1 VWEQLESGRVTHR
14 FEWVVLVATLLLI
27 PVLII
32 EFESNSSGWVD
43 VAKAANWA
51 IWAIF
56 LAEMVFI
63 LRVAPRRKAALRAH
77 WLDVAVIVLTV
88 PLVSGLLASMRLVRL
103 ARLIRLLRAGTILT
117 RMLQREKALSSGT
130 AFRFVALVTVFV
142 VVVAGSVEAV
152 VDSKDFSST
161 WEGIW
166 WAVVTVTTVGYGDV
180 YPRSVT
186 GRAVA
191 IVVMFVGIGFLSV
204 LTATIASFFVKTDR
218 GDEFEVMIA
227 SLDRLEAEMADLKQ
241 QLSVR

>member
-1 VWEQLESGRVTHR
+1 
-14 FEWVVLVATLLLI
+14 
-27 PVLII
+27 
-32 EFESNSSGWVD
+32 
-43 VAKAANWA
+43 
-51 IWAIF
+51 
-56 LAEMVFI
+56 
-63 LRVAPRRKAALRAH
+63 
-77 WLDVAVIVLTV
+77 
-88 PLVSGLLASMRLVRL
+88 
-103 ARLIRLLRAGTILT
+103 
-117 RMLQREKALSSGT
+117 MLQREKALSSGT

-218 GDEFEVMIA
+218 GDEFEAMIA
-227 SLDRLEAEMADLKQ
+227 SLDRLEVEMAAISNGSSPSAKEAPERRLRLLVIELPLGAVRAIIRDVRRLVDRQEGAPPASVLGREPVALSADQPKRDLNVCVV
-241 QLSVR
+241 STH